1 MSNISKRSLYSWL
14 FFDLANTVY
23 AFVIPGLYFSVWLVS
38 EQGWTDQSLGFATS
52 GAMVIVAI
60 LGPWVGARS
69 DGSQGK
75 KPMLLITTLICIV
88 ATFLLGTFDVSISV
102 LFFIVS
108 LIGFNLGS
116 VVYDAL
122 LVSVST
128 PTNRGRISGLG
139 VAFGYVGSLLGFG
152 VATLLQN
159 YGYSYVEIFRSV
171 AVMFLIFSLP
181 AFIFIK
187 EKKVSNEKSTI
198 RITESISLVI
208 KSWKHSTQYPGLTR
222 FLVGRFFYADAINT
236 LISGLLA
243 VYLVEEVGL
252 SPTDSQNLLGL
263 AIIISIIGGYVFGK
277 AADKYGPRKLT
288 LISLVCWML
297 SLSIAIIATE
307 FDQLWLIYVTGVLG
321 GFNIGG
327 IFAVDRVFMTR
338 LSPEKH
344 LGEFYGLYS
353 TVGRFATIIG
363 PLLWGLI
370 VNTLGLGRNPALFSL
385 IILLLI
391 SFFIIRGV
399 SDEQHVSG

>member
-208 KSWKHSTQYPGLTR
+208 KSWKHSAQYPGLTR

-399 SDEQHVSG
+399 SDEQHVGG

>member
-1 MSNISKRSLYSWL
+1 MNDIKKRSLYSWL

-23 AFVIPGLYFSVWLVS
+23 AFVIPGLYFSVWLVT
-38 EQGWTDQSLGFATS
+38 EQGWTDQALGFATS
-52 GAMVIVAI
+52 GAMVVVAI

-75 KPMLLITTLICIV
+75 KPMLLITTLICII
-88 ATFLLGTFDVSISV
+88 ATFLLGTFDVAISV
-102 LFFIVS
+102 LLFIVS

-122 LVSVST
+122 LISVSST
-128 PTNRGRISGLG
+128 ENRGRISGLG

-152 VATLLQN
+152 VATILQN

-171 AVMFLIFSLP
+171 AIMFLIFSLP

-187 EKKVSNEKSTI
+187 EKKVSDQKSLI
-198 RITESISLVI
+198 KITESISLVI

-252 SPTDSQNLLGL
+252 TPTDSQNLLGL
-263 AIIISIIGGYVFGK
+263 AIIISIIGGYLFGK

-288 LISLVCWML
+288 LISLICWMITL
-297 SLSIAIIATE
+297 SLAIIATE

-353 TVGRFATIIG
+353 TVGRFATILG
-363 PLLWGLI
+363 PLLWGFV
-370 VNTLGLGRNPALFSL
+370 VNTLGLGRNAAMGVL
-385 IILLLI
+385 IILLAI
-391 SFFIIRGV
+391 SFFIIQGV
-399 SDEQHVSG
+399 SDKQRV

>member
-1 MSNISKRSLYSWL
+1 MNDIKKRSLYSWL

-23 AFVIPGLYFSVWLVS
+23 AFVIPGLYFSVWLVT
-38 EQGWTDQSLGFATS
+38 EQGWTDQALGFATS
-52 GAMVIVAI
+52 GAMVVVAI

-75 KPMLLITTLICIV
+75 KPMLLITTLICII
-88 ATFLLGTFDVSISV
+88 ATFLLGTFDVAISV

-122 LVSVST
+122 LISVSST
-128 PTNRGRISGLG
+128 ENRGRISGLG

-152 VATLLQN
+152 VATILQN

-171 AVMFLIFSLP
+171 AIMFLIFSLP

-187 EKKVSNEKSTI
+187 EKKVSDQKSI
-198 RITESISLVI
+198 IKITESISLVI

-252 SPTDSQNLLGL
+252 TPTDSQNLLGL
-263 AIIISIIGGYVFGK
+263 AIIISIIGGYLFGK

-288 LISLVCWML
+288 LISLICWMISL
-297 SLSIAIIATE
+297 SLAIIATE

-353 TVGRFATIIG
+353 TVGRFATILG
-363 PLLWGLI
+363 PLLWGFV
-370 VNTLGLGRNPALFSL
+370 VNTLGLGRNAAMGVL
-385 IILLLI
+385 IVLLAI
-391 SFFIIRGV
+391 SFFIIQGV
-399 SDEQHVSG
+399 SDKQRV

>member
-75 KPMLLITTLICIV
+75 KPMLLFTTLICIV

-198 RITESISLVI
+198 KITESISLVI

-363 PLLWGLI
+363 PLLWGFI

>member
-1 MSNISKRSLYSWL
+1 MNDIKKRSLYSWL

-23 AFVIPGLYFSVWLVS
+23 AFVIPGLYFSVWLVT
-38 EQGWTDQSLGFATS
+38 EQGWTDQALGFATS
-52 GAMVIVAI
+52 GAMVVVAI

-75 KPMLLITTLICIV
+75 KPMLLITTLICII
-88 ATFLLGTFDVSISV
+88 ATFLLGTFDVAISV
-102 LFFIVS
+102 LLFIVS

-122 LVSVST
+122 LISVSST
-128 PTNRGRISGLG
+128 ENRGRISGLG

-152 VATLLQN
+152 VATILQN

-171 AVMFLIFSLP
+171 AIMFLIFSLP
-181 AFIFIK
+181 AFLFIN
-187 EKKVSNEKSTI
+187 EKKVSDQKSLI
-198 RITESISLVI
+198 KITESISLVI

-252 SPTDSQNLLGL
+252 TPTDSQNLLGL
-263 AIIISIIGGYVFGK
+263 AIIISIIGGYLFGK

-288 LISLVCWML
+288 LISLICWMISL
-297 SLSIAIIATE
+297 SLAIIATE

-353 TVGRFATIIG
+353 TVGRFATILG
-363 PLLWGLI
+363 PLLWGFV
-370 VNTLGLGRNPALFSL
+370 VNTLGLGRNAAMGVL
-385 IILLLI
+385 IVLLAI
-391 SFFIIRGV
+391 SFFIIQGV
-399 SDEQHVSG
+399 SDKQRV

>member
-1 MSNISKRSLYSWL
+1 MNNVAKKSLYSWL

-23 AFVIPGLYFSVWLVS
+23 AFVIPGLYFSVWLVT

-88 ATFLLGTFDVSISV
+88 ATFLLGTFDVNISV

-128 PTNRGRISGLG
+128 PTNRGRISGMG

-187 EKKVSNEKSTI
+187 EKKVSNKKSTI
-198 RITESISLVI
+198 KITESISLVI

-252 SPTDSQNLLGL
+252 SPSDSQNLLGL

-277 AADKYGPRKLT
+277 AADIYGPRKLT

-353 TVGRFATIIG
+353 TVGRFATILG
-363 PLLWGLI
+363 PLLWGFV
-370 VNTLGLGRNPALFSL
+370 VNTLGLGRNPAMGVL
-385 IILLLI
+385 IILLAI
-391 SFFIIRGV
+391 SFYIIKGV
-399 SDEQHVSG
+399 SDEQKI

>member
-1 MSNISKRSLYSWL
+1 MNDIKKRSLYSWL

-23 AFVIPGLYFSVWLVS
+23 AFVIPGLYFSVWLVT
-38 EQGWTDQSLGFATS
+38 EQGWTDQALGFATS
-52 GAMVIVAI
+52 GAMVVVAI

-75 KPMLLITTLICIV
+75 KPMLLITTLICII
-88 ATFLLGTFDVSISV
+88 ATFLLGTFDVAISV

-122 LVSVST
+122 LISVSST
-128 PTNRGRISGLG
+128 ENRGRISGLG

-152 VATLLQN
+152 VATILQN

-171 AVMFLIFSLP
+171 AIMFLIFSLP

-187 EKKVSNEKSTI
+187 EKKVSDQKSLI
-198 RITESISLVI
+198 KITESISLVI

-252 SPTDSQNLLGL
+252 TPTDSQNLLGL
-263 AIIISIIGGYVFGK
+263 AIIISIIGGYLFGK

-288 LISLVCWML
+288 LISLICWMISL
-297 SLSIAIIATE
+297 SLAIIATE

-353 TVGRFATIIG
+353 TVGRFATILG
-363 PLLWGLI
+363 PLLWGFV
-370 VNTLGLGRNPALFSL
+370 VNTLGLGRNAAMGVL
-385 IILLLI
+385 IVLLAI
-391 SFFIIRGV
+391 SFFIIQGV
-399 SDEQHVSG
+399 SDKQRV

>member
-1 MSNISKRSLYSWL
+1 MNNIEKKSLYSWL

-23 AFVIPGLYFSVWLVS
+23 AFVIPGLYFSIWLVT
-38 EQGWTDQSLGFATS
+38 EQGWTDRSLGYATS

-75 KPMLLITTLICIV
+75 KPTLLITTLICVV
-88 ATFLLGTFDVSISV
+88 ATFFLGTFNVSISV

-122 LVSVST
+122 LISVST
-128 PTNRGRISGLG
+128 SENRGRISGMG

-159 YGYSYVEIFRSV
+159 FGYSYIEIFRAV
-171 AVMFLIFSLP
+171 AVMLLLFSLP

-187 EKKVSNEKSTI
+187 EKKVSDQKSSI
-198 RITESISLVI
+198 KITESITLVI
-208 KSWKHSTQYPGLTR
+208 KSWIHSTQYPGLTR
-222 FLVGRFFYADAINT
+222 FLIGRFFYADAINT

-252 SPTDSQNLLGL
+252 SLADSQNLLGL
-263 AIIISIIGGYVFGK
+263 AIIISIIGGYVFGR

-288 LISLVCWML
+288 LISLICWML
-297 SLSIAIIATE
+297 SLSFAIIATE

-353 TVGRFATIIG
+353 TVGRFATILG
-363 PLLWGLI
+363 PLLWGFV
-370 VNTLGLGRNPALFSL
+370 VNTLGLGRNPAMGVL
-385 IILLLI
+385 IVLLAI

-399 SDEQHVSG
+399 SDNQKV